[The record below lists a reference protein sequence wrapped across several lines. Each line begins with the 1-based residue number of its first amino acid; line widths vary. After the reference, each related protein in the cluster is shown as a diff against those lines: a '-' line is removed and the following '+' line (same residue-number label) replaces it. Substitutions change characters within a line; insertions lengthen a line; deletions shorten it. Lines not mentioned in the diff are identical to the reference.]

1 MLIQAFAV
9 LLAASTAKAGAVD
22 RERRATLITAPSAL
36 QPRACRG
43 YRLSCSP
50 GARLRF
56 NKGQADFTAMHC
68 ADGRGRHTNP
78 TINLS
83 RCLGNTGGRLV
94 GGHDFHKTC
103 RDFVVTGSVLHA
115 NCDDGSGFEKWPAT
129 FFDLGKSYFRTAW

>member
-1 MLIQAFAV
+1 
-9 LLAASTAKAGAVD
+9 
-22 RERRATLITAPSAL
+22 
-36 QPRACRG
+36 
-43 YRLSCSP
+43 
-50 GARLRF
+50 
-56 NKGQADFTAMHC
+56 MHC

-129 FFDLGKSYFRTAW
+129 FFDLDTILCNRGGKLRCSIQHMYDQDDRR